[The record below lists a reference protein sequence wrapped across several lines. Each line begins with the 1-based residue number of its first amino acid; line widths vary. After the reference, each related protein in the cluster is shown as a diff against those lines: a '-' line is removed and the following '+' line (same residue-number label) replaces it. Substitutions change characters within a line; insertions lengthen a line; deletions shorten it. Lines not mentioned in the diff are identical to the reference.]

1 MKLKAFKINQQTS
14 TWQADQISSSS
25 KFSFEC
31 FSVSTLTKMRR
42 GSGGGTFAGKEQWPI
57 GLPKIL
63 DLPDFKID
71 RNNRMA
77 LESGALKM
85 IRKVRPGK

>member
-1 MKLKAFKINQQTS
+1 
-14 TWQADQISSSS
+14 
-25 KFSFEC
+25 
-31 FSVSTLTKMRR
+31 MRR
-42 GSGGGTFAGKEQWPI
+42 GGGGTTVAKEQWPI

-63 DLPDFKID
+63 ESPDFKVD

>member
-1 MKLKAFKINQQTS
+1 
-14 TWQADQISSSS
+14 
-25 KFSFEC
+25 
-31 FSVSTLTKMRR
+31 MRR
-42 GSGGGTFAGKEQWPI
+42 GGGGTTVAKEQWPI

-63 DLPDFKID
+63 ELPDFKVD

-85 IRKVRPGK
+85 IRKVRPGKYIIHTG